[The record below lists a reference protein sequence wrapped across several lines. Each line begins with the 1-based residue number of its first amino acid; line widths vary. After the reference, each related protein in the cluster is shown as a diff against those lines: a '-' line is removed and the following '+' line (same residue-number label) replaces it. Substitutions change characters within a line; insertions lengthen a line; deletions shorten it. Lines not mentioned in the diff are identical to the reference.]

1 MGLVSRGQKSGQR
14 RGWRAVGRR
23 GEGRQLG
30 NNRRAG
36 SKGGRRKTGKGKL
49 LAITLVASSILPDL
63 VRRRVD
69 VV

>member
-30 NNRRAG
+30 YKRRAG
-36 SKGGRRKTGKGKL
+36 SKR
-49 LAITLVASSILPDL
+49 SILRDVGILPAL
-63 VRRRVD
+63 VRGRVD